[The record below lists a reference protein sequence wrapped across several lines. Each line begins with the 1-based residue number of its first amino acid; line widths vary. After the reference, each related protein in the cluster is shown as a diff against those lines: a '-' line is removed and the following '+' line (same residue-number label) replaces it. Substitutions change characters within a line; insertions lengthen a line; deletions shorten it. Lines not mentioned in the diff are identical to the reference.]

1 MTLETTTSKAVYTGN
16 GATTEFPFS
25 FKVWDE
31 DQILV
36 SVTDAQGYV
45 QETGEYSV
53 TLSAGGGTVFYL
65 HDGAPLPSGWKLAI
79 TRDMPFTQED
89 DYITGTR
96 FDPEVIETAL
106 DKATAERQQLR
117 EQLQRAVIL
126 PPTSDETPED
136 MAQELL
142 RARDEAVQSAAAA
155 QDSESAAASSAS
167 QSAASAQAA
176 AASAE
181 AADQSRAAAAASTAD
196 ASQSATAAR
205 QSAEAAAGSEDRA
218 ARSAASILGLQ
229 VEVATLD
236 PGLPAG
242 GDYDPETGIL
252 HLGIPKGDSGASAIA
267 TPTSLGS
274 VMPQTGH
281 EDGLELETDGKLRVR
296 KASASQRGGVLAST
310 TAAANTVPQAGADGK
325 LDPSWVY
332 AGLPLGYIFAWPFP
346 TAPDGCIILNGSMY
360 SRTLYADFF
369 AYIKSKGWTK
379 TETEWQSI
387 AQANNGFCP
396 WYSEGDGSTNFR
408 TPKFAPYQKLTLASG
423 DAGKYYETGLPN
435 ITGTFGSS
443 VGSPAD
449 FTGAFLSNGK
459 SYNVAESSVSLGSY
473 LGKLDASLANSI
485 YGNSTTVRPES
496 HDWLVCAVAFG
507 VATNVGSV
515 DVADV
520 MSAVG
525 QVQATAIEIDS
536 SGYSSG
542 QHWVRYKDGRQII
555 YSDWKE
561 DIRGTTTF
569 IKPFTTNPCLIGF
582 DNEDVPANT
591 ERRRKF
597 SAITGTYFTTTDWAY
612 GATTKSGCWI
622 AMGIWK

>member
-1 MTLETTTSKAVYTGN
+1 MTLESTTSKAVYTGN

-25 FKVWDE
+25 FKVWE
-31 DQILV
+31 EAQILV

-53 TLSAGGGTVFYL
+53 TLSAGCGTVSYL
-65 HDGAPLPSGWKLAI
+65 HAGAPLPSGWKLAI

-106 DKATAERQQLR
+106 DKATAERQQLL

-126 PPTSDETPED
+126 PPTSDETPEG

-142 RARDEAVQSAAAA
+142 RARDEAVKSAGTAKN
-155 QDSESAAASSAS
+155 SESAAASSAS

-181 AADQSRAAAAASTAD
+181 AADQSRAAAAASAAD

-281 EDGLELETDGKLRVR
+281 EDGLELEKDGKLRVR

-310 TAAANTVPQAGADGK
+310 TAAANAVPQAGEDGALDESWTENCLK
-325 LDPSWVY
+325 LS
-332 AGLPLGYIFAWPFP
+332 GG
-346 TAPDGCIILNGSMY
+346 
-360 SRTLYADFF
+360 TL
-369 AYIKSKGWTK
+369 
-379 TETEWQSI
+379 
-387 AQANNGFCP
+387 
-396 WYSEGDGSTNFR
+396 
-408 TPKFAPYQKLTLASG
+408 
-423 DAGKYYETGLPN
+423 
-435 ITGTFGSS
+435 
-443 VGSPAD
+443 
-449 FTGAFLSNGK
+449 TGA
-459 SYNVAESSVSLGSY
+459 VAESLAKVTGEAVT
-473 LGKLDASLANSI
+473 LDLKAANNFTHNVTANTAFTVTANT
-485 YGNSTTVRPES
+485 GNSFQLGTLVLTNGGAFTVTWPS
-496 HDWLVCAVAFG
+496 SFKWADGAPPSLMTSGIDVITFFTIDKG
-507 VATNVGSV
+507 VTFYA
-515 DVADV
+515 A
-520 MSAVG
+520 
-525 QVQATAIEIDS
+525 QAMTGIE
-536 SGYSSG
+536 
-542 QHWVRYKDGRQII
+542 
-555 YSDWKE
+555 
-561 DIRGTTTF
+561 
-569 IKPFTTNPCLIGF
+569 
-582 DNEDVPANT
+582 
-591 ERRRKF
+591 
-597 SAITGTYFTTTDWAY
+597 
-612 GATTKSGCWI
+612 
-622 AMGIWK
+622 